1 MVEQKQ
7 FKSISIEQAAYEKLI
22 QLAQR
27 NYRSIPKELARLV
40 NEAWTREQEREQCE
54 EAALT
59 RRSERGDGGVLF
71 AGSELFKEKE
81 E

>member
-54 EAALT
+54 EAALP
-59 RRSERGDGGVLF
+59 
-71 AGSELFKEKE
+71 AQQ
-81 E
+81 